1 MRDDSEST
9 MSILEARIE
18 ALERENANLKNR
30 LNINPRKDMWP
41 ESIMCKYELVFQS
54 VDAAC
59 GGWGYQ
65 NKFHSQFKQLMSRMI
80 RCAVF
85 GDTAK
90 RTSNGHNKVISVADM
105 TEEDFEIYLYVLD
118 HVLSAFEEGLKK
130 RKGVNA

>member
-1 MRDDSEST
+1 
-9 MSILEARIE
+9 MSMLEARIQ

-41 ESIMCKYELVFQS
+41 EFIMCKYESVFQS
-54 VDAAC
+54 VKAAC
-59 GGWGYQ
+59 DGWGGK
-65 NKFHSQFKQLMSRMI
+65 NEFPSEFRQLMSRMI

-90 RTSNGHNKVISVADM
+90 RTSKGHKKVIAVSDM

-130 RKGVNA
+130 RKGAEP